1 MPLAS
6 LIERRTQSA
15 LNDKLP
21 ILKASGI
28 IERKNKK
35 QYSTMETSETG
46 IEKIIVERFGGQN
59 GYECKVFFCCPVKI
73 LNTPIKTFRHNIL
86 SYS

>member
-21 ILKASGI
+21 ILNASGI
-28 IERKNKK
+28 IKRKNKK
-35 QYSTMETSETG
+35 QYSTMDTSETG
-46 IEKIIVERFGGQN
+46 LEEIEVLRAEWLRAT
-59 GYECKVFFCCPVKI
+59 
-73 LNTPIKTFRHNIL
+73 LNCFRRN
-86 SYS
+86 S